1 MSNRTPPSDNL
12 NDPAPG
18 VWPVVPVSLFV
29 SSARL
34 LVERHLGL
42 TWISGEVSN
51 LTRAASGHVYFVLR
65 DDLAQVRC
73 VLFRSKAQFLDFVL
87 REGQHIEVRAIP
99 TIYEARGEFQLNVE
113 TARISGLGALYEQFV
128 RLKARLDAAGWFA
141 AARKRTLPRYP
152 RAIGIITS
160 ARAAALSDVLTTLA
174 RRMPSLP
181 VIVYPASVQGGG
193 AAAEI
198 AAAIAIANA
207 RAEVDVLIV
216 CRGGGSIEDLWAFN
230 EEIVARAV
238 LDSRIPV
245 ASGVGHE
252 TDFTICDFVA
262 DVRAPTPTGAG
273 ALVVLE
279 RTALLSTLA
288 ALCAR
293 SRRAAERFFE
303 SRMQRFDAASRRL
316 VHPSARIAAQ
326 RERLGAL
333 ALRLARAATAG
344 NGRRQGELM
353 ISGQA
358 LARLLRAPLR
368 ARAQLEQHRGR
379 WERAGAARVTRLAQ
393 RLAELEQGLKHL
405 GPHSVLER
413 GYSIVTTASGAIVQD
428 AAQTAVGQPLTLRF
442 ARGGAEAEV
451 TRKHPD

>member
-1 MSNRTPPSDNL
+1 LSNPTPTFNRFGEQAPSVG
-12 NDPAPG
+12 A
-18 VWPVVPVSLFV
+18 VIPVSLFV

-51 LTRAASGHVYFVLR
+51 LSQAASGHVYFVLK

-73 VLFRSKAQFLDFVL
+73 VLFRSKAQFLGFALKDGL
-87 REGQHIEVRAIP
+87 HIEVRAVP
-99 TIYEARGEFQLNVE
+99 TIYEPRGEFQLNVE

-141 AARKRTLPRYP
+141 AARKRSLPRYP
-152 RAIGIITS
+152 RAVGIITS
-160 ARAAALSDVLTTLA
+160 TRAAALSDVLTTLA
-174 RRMPSLP
+174 RRMSSLP
-181 VIVYPASVQGGG
+181 IVVYPASVQGGG

-198 AAAIAIANA
+198 AAAIAIANS
-207 RAEVDVLIV
+207 RSEVDVLIV

-238 LDSRIPV
+238 LDSRIPIV
-245 ASGVGHE
+245 SGVGHE

-279 RTALLSTLA
+279 RSALLVTLDG
-288 ALCAR
+288 LRAR

-303 SRMQRFDAASRRL
+303 ARMQRFDAASRRL
-316 VHPSARIAAQ
+316 VHPSARIRAQ
-326 RERLGAL
+326 RERVEAL

-344 NGRRQGELM
+344 QVRRASELM
-353 ISGQA
+353 LSGQA
-358 LARLLRAPLR
+358 LLRLLRAPLR
-368 ARAQLEQHRGR
+368 QHAELGQGRGR
-379 WERAGAARVTRLAQ
+379 LERAASARVTRIAQ
-393 RLAELEQGLKHL
+393 RLAELEQGLRHL
-405 GPHSVLER
+405 GPQSVLDR
-413 GYSIVTTASGAIVQD
+413 GYSIVTTASGAIVKD
-428 AAQTAVGQPLTLRF
+428 VAQTAVGQPLTLRF
-442 ARGGAEAEV
+442 AQGSADAEV
-451 TRKHPD
+451 TRKRSD